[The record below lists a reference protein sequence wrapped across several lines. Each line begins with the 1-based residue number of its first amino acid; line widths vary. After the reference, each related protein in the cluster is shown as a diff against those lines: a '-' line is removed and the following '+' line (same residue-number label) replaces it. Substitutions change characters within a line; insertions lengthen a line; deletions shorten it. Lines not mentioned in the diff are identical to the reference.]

1 MVAEEFRGRLLQ
13 MQEQQVQAGQRAFLP
28 LDELRNILDRRTR
41 SLQYLVQEKI
51 KYERYDYDEYC

>member
-13 MQEQQVQAGQRAFLP
+13 MQEQQVQAGQRAFLA
-28 LDELRNILDRRTR
+28 LDEVRNILDRRTR